1 MEGTQQTLQDTWNG
15 EDVLEPSFII
25 IRRPVEAGF
34 CIDLYLQI
42 FDKIS
47 SDKWQSLPEDRW
59 HRLATI
65 EPGWITMYPIYTNP
79 HTQRYRSPKNG
90 NVGCILY
97 SHQPTRDLPD
107 TPEDA
112 VLYIDVS
119 LPRKLFDPCEEGL
132 GLVKQLTPLWRGL
145 RFAPSLKTLV
155 ISDDGDT
162 SITDDVV
169 FVSEA
174 RVDECRRTCMRITR
188 ARKKS
193 ETSAQMHWVLSQV
206 FPTLMP
212 NVVFEG
218 SRPVLAS
225 DTTPRRVSNAVVQ
238 AAVRTR
244 RHQLREVKVGVE
256 MLAKEAPRELFEL
269 HAEIERVTLA
279 VMIEKFES
287 MLSQNLSEGHW
298 QHFFEANLFILAMV
312 FSRPVA
318 LLHTQF
324 HAQGSTIN
332 GAGAHVGDLLFSQ
345 GRELAI
351 VEIKKPST
359 PLMQSRPYRNQ
370 DVFGPNL
377 QLSGAITQVLYQ
389 QGLMRSNWLSHLRDP
404 TMRDLNPDTARC
416 VVIAGTKPTEEGR
429 RRSFEIFRNACKDVE
444 VVTFDELLGK
454 LRMLAQHLT
463 PAAPADLPDIF

>member
-1 MEGTQQTLQDTWNG
+1 MEGPKQTSQDMWNG
-15 EDVLEPSFII
+15 EDVLEPSFIT
-25 IRRPVEAGF
+25 IRRPLESSF
-34 CIDLYLQI
+34 CVDLYLQV
-42 FDKIS
+42 FEKVS
-47 SDKWQSLPEDRW
+47 MEKWRSLPEDRW
-59 HRLATI
+59 HHLATI

-97 SHQPTRDLPD
+97 SHQSKRDFPD
-107 TPEDA
+107 TPDDA

-119 LPRKLFDPCEEGL
+119 LPRKLFDSCDEGL

-145 RFAPSLKTLV
+145 RFAPGLKTLV
-155 ISDDGDT
+155 ISDDSDT
-162 SITDDVV
+162 SITDDIV

-193 ETSAQMHWVLSQV
+193 ETSAQLHWVMSQV

-218 SRPVLAS
+218 SRHVL
-225 DTTPRRVSNAVVQ
+225 VSNMNARKVGNTIAQ
-238 AAVRTR
+238 AAVRAR
-244 RHQLREVKVGVE
+244 RHQLREMKVGVE

-269 HAEIERVTLA
+269 RAEIERVTLA
-279 VMIEKFES
+279 VMIEKFET
-287 MLSQNLSEGHW
+287 MLGQNLSEGHW
-298 QHFFEANLFILAMV
+298 QQFFEANLFILGMV
-312 FSRPVA
+312 FARPVA

-324 HAQGSTIN
+324 HARGSMVN
-332 GAGAHVGDLLFSQ
+332 GAGAHIGDLLFAQ

-359 PLMQSRPYRNQ
+359 PLMQSRPYRNR
-370 DVFGPNL
+370 DVFGPHL
-377 QLSGAITQVLYQ
+377 QLSGAITQVLHQ
-389 QGLMRSNWLSHLRDP
+389 QGLMRSNWLSHLQDP
-404 TMRDLNPDTARC
+404 TMRDLQPDTARC

-454 LRMLAQHLT
+454 LRMLAQHLV
-463 PAAPADLPDIF
+463 PVDPVDIPDIF

>member
-1 MEGTQQTLQDTWNG
+1 MDGTQQTSQNTWTG
-15 EDVLEPSFII
+15 DDVLEPSFTT
-25 IRRPVEAGF
+25 IRRPMENGF
-34 CIDLYLQI
+34 CVDLYLQV
-42 FDKIS
+42 FEQIS
-47 SDKWQSLPEDRW
+47 LGIWQSLPEEHW

-65 EPGWITMYPIYTNP
+65 EPDWITMYPIYTNP
-79 HTQRYRSPKNG
+79 HTQRYRSPKHG
-90 NVGCILY
+90 NVSCIRY
-97 SHQPTRDLPD
+97 SHQLKRELPD
-107 TPEDA
+107 TPDDA
-112 VLYIDVS
+112 LHYIDLS
-119 LPRKLFDPCEEGL
+119 LPRKLFESCGEGL
-132 GLVKQLTPLWRGL
+132 GLVRQLTPLWRGL
-145 RFAPSLKTLV
+145 RFAPGIKTLV
-155 ISDDGDT
+155 ITDGSEISST
-162 SITDDVV
+162 ESAV
-169 FVSEA
+169 FVSA
-174 RVDECRRTCMRITR
+174 AQVDECRRACMRITR
-188 ARKKS
+188 ARKKN
-193 ETSAQMHWVLSQV
+193 EMSAQLHWVLSQV

-218 SRPVLAS
+218 SRPVLVS
-225 DTTPRRVSNAVVQ
+225 DTTPRRISNPVAQ
-238 AAVRTR
+238 AAVRAR

-279 VMIEKFES
+279 VMIDKFES
-287 MLSQNLSEGHW
+287 MLGQNLSEGHW
-298 QHFFEANLFILAMV
+298 QQFFEANLFILAMV

-324 HAQGSTIN
+324 HAQGSTVN
-332 GAGAHVGDLLFSQ
+332 GAGAHIGDLLFAQ

-377 QLSGAITQVLYQ
+377 QLSGAITQVLHQ

-454 LRMLAQHLT
+454 LRLMAQHLA
-463 PAAPADLPDIF
+463 PPDPADIPDVF

>member
-1 MEGTQQTLQDTWNG
+1 MEGTQQPSQNSWNG
-15 EDVLEPSFII
+15 QDVLDPSFITV
-25 IRRPVEAGF
+25 RRPLESGF
-34 CIDLYLQI
+34 CVDLYLQI

-47 SDKWQSLPEDRW
+47 LDKWQSLPEDRW

-65 EPGWITMYPIYTNP
+65 EPGWITMYPIYTSP

-90 NVGCILY
+90 TVGCIMY
-97 SHQPTRDLPD
+97 SHHSTHDLPQ

-119 LPRKLFDPCEEGL
+119 LPRKLFDSCDEGL

-145 RFAPSLKTLV
+145 RFAPGLKTLV
-155 ISDDGDT
+155 ISDDSDT
-162 SITDDVV
+162 SITDDIV

-174 RVDECRRTCMRITR
+174 MVDECRRTCMRITR

-193 ETSAQMHWVLSQV
+193 ETSAQLHWVMSQV
-206 FPTLMP
+206 LPTLMP

-225 DTTPRRVSNAVVQ
+225 DTTGRRVSNRIAR
-238 AAVRTR
+238 AAVRAR
-244 RHQLREVKVGVE
+244 RHQLQEVKVGVE

-269 HAEIERVTLA
+269 HAQIERVTLA
-279 VMIEKFES
+279 VMIEKFET
-287 MLSQNLSEGHW
+287 MLGQNLSEGHW
-298 QHFFEANLFILAMV
+298 QQFFEANLFILAMV

-332 GAGAHVGDLLFSQ
+332 GAGAHIGDLLFSQ

-359 PLMQSRPYRNQ
+359 PLMQNRPYRNE
-370 DVFGPNL
+370 DVFGPHL

-389 QGLMRSNWLSHLRDP
+389 QGLLRTNWLLHTQDP
-404 TMRDLNPDTARC
+404 TIRDLQPDTARC

-454 LRMLAQHLT
+454 LRLLAQHL
-463 PAAPADLPDIF
+463 APADPANIPDIF